1 MPQKVHDLAK
11 SLGLS
16 SDALIKML
24 DEIGIKAKGHMSVLT
39 DEEIKKV
46 KDKIAEE
53 RRRLKKEVARF
64 KTTPHPKEK
73 VKKINEKEVRQT
85 VKATLAKIEKGESK
99 KHYKK
104 EEIVKQIETPKEKV
118 IEVVEFMTVADFA
131 QALEVPPSE
140 VIKKCLSFGVM
151 ASLNQRLDLDTIAVL
166 CDEFKCKMKI
176 VTLEE
181 QMQRNKQEED
191 KSLQLVKRPP
201 VVTVMGHVDHGKTT
215 LLDAITKLRVA
226 ESEYGKITQKIGAYQ
241 ISYND
246 KLITFID
253 TPGHKDFTTMRA
265 RGAQVT
271 DIVVL
276 VVAAD
281 EGVMPQTIEAIDH
294 ARAAN
299 VPIIVAINKIDLP
312 RANVNLVK
320 SQLAKANVIVEE
332 FGGKSICVETS
343 ALKNIGINDLLDAI
357 LVKAEEMN
365 LKAPI
370 NTQAKGV
377 VLEANVEHGRGNV
390 CTILVQEG
398 VLKKGD
404 AFVCGCQAG
413 RVRELLNEARKRI
426 DEAGPS
432 TPVVVLGFDGLP
444 QTGEIFTVV
453 DDERQAREIAYQ
465 RELIERSRRMKA
477 RKAKVTLLDLQ
488 EKIKK
493 GEAKELNIIL
503 KADTAGSLEVL
514 DEKLQEL
521 KIEDTQINII
531 HKSVGKISVS
541 DVLLAEV
548 TGAICVGFHVGP
560 DADALETAER
570 EGVEIRTYRLIYE
583 ALDDLRSAMVG
594 LLEPKVQE
602 ILIGEGEVR
611 EVFSIPKIGLVAGCY
626 IKDGKVIRNAMAI
639 LLRNGKEITKTRII
653 SLKRF
658 KEDVKEVAAGY
669 ECGIGLESV
678 TDLQKGDILQFF
690 KIEETTEV
698 EDQ

>member
-11 SLGLS
+11 TLGLS
-16 SDALIKML
+16 SDALMKML
-24 DEIGIKAKGHMSVLT
+24 EEIGIKAKGHMSVLT
-39 DEEIKKV
+39 DEEIKRV
-46 KDKIAEE
+46 KEKYAEE
-53 RRRLKKEVARF
+53 RRRLKKEVTRYKA
-64 KTTPHPKEK
+64 TTHPKEK
-73 VKKINEKEVRQT
+73 IKKINEKEVRQT
-85 VKATLAKIEKGESK
+85 VKATLAKIEKGETK

-104 EEIVKQIETPKEKV
+104 EDIQKQVETPKEKV
-118 IEVVEFMTVADFA
+118 IEVVEFMTVAEFA

-140 VIKKCLSFGVM
+140 VIKKCLSLGVM

-176 VTLEE
+176 VTVEE
-181 QMQRNKQEED
+181 QIKKEED
-191 KSLQLVKRPP
+191 KSLQQVKRPP

-241 ISYND
+241 ISYNN

-320 SQLAKANVIVEE
+320 SQLAKANVIVED

-357 LVKAEEMN
+357 LVKAEEMD

-370 NTQAKGV
+370 NTKAKGV

-398 VLKKGD
+398 ILKRGD
-404 AFVCGCQAG
+404 PFVCGCQAG
-413 RVRELLNEARKRI
+413 RVRELLSETRKRI

-444 QTGEIFTVV
+444 QTGEIFIVV

-493 GEAKELNIIL
+493 GETKELNIIL

-521 KIEDTQINII
+521 RIEDTKINII

-548 TGAICVGFHVGP
+548 TGSICVGFHVGP
-560 DADALETAER
+560 DADALEAAER

-611 EVFSIPKIGLVAGCY
+611 EVFTVPKIGFVAGCY
-626 IKDGKVIRNAMAI
+626 IKDGKVMRNAVAI
-639 LLRNGKEITKTRII
+639 LLRNGKEITKTKII

-669 ECGIGLESV
+669 ECGIGLENV
-678 TDLQKGDILQFF
+678 TDLQKGDVLQFY
-690 KIEETTEV
+690 KIEETTEIGT
-698 EDQ
+698 Q

>member
-1 MPQKVHDLAK
+1 MPRKVHDLAK

-24 DEIGIKAKGHMSVLT
+24 EQIGIKAKGHMSMLT
-39 DEEIKKV
+39 DEEITKIKA
-46 KDKIAEE
+46 KIAEE
-53 RRRLKKEVARF
+53 KRRVKKEFTRF
-64 KTTPHPKEK
+64 KGPTHTKEK
-73 VKKINEKEVRQT
+73 AKKINEEEVRQT
-85 VKATLAKIEKGESK
+85 VKATLAKIEKGTTK

-104 EEIVKQIETPKEKV
+104 EEVVKVAEVKEEKIV
-118 IEVVEFMTVADFA
+118 EVVDFMTVAEFA
-131 QALEVPPSE
+131 QALDVPPSE
-140 VIKKCLSFGVM
+140 VIKKCLSLGIM

-166 CDEFKCKMKI
+166 CDEFNYKMKV
-176 VTLEE
+176 VTIEDQIE
-181 QMQRNKQEED
+181 QKKEKTAE
-191 KSLQLVKRPP
+191 VIKRPP

-226 ESEYGKITQKIGAYQ
+226 ETEFGKITQKMAAYQ

-246 KLITFID
+246 KLITFLD

-299 VPIIVAINKIDLP
+299 VPIIVAINKIDVP

-320 SQLAKANVIVEE
+320 SQLAKANVIVED

-357 LVKAEEMN
+357 LVKAEELN
-365 LKAPI
+365 LVAAI
-370 NTQAKGV
+370 NTKAKGV
-377 VLEANVEHGRGNV
+377 ALEARREHGRGNV
-390 CTILVQEG
+390 CTVLVQEG
-398 VLKKGD
+398 ILRRGD
-404 AFVCGCQAG
+404 AFVCGSQAG
-413 RVRELLNEARKRI
+413 RVREILNENMKRV
-426 DEAGPS
+426 EQATPS
-432 TPVVVLGFDGLP
+432 APVLILGFDGLP
-444 QTGEIFTVV
+444 QTGEIFMVV

-465 RELIERSRRMKA
+465 RELMERSRKMKS
-477 RKAKVTLLDLQ
+477 KTAKVTLFDLQ
-488 EKIKK
+488 EKIKS
-493 GEAKELNIIL
+493 GEIKELKIIL

-521 KIEDTQINII
+521 KMEDTQINII
-531 HKSVGKISVS
+531 HKGVGKINAS
-541 DVLLAEV
+541 DVLLAQV
-548 TGAICVGFHVGP
+548 TDSICVGFHVGP
-560 DADALETAER
+560 DTEALETAEK

-594 LLEPKVQE
+594 LLEPKMQE

-611 EVFSIPKIGLVAGCY
+611 EIFNIPKVGMIAGCY
-626 IKDGKVIRNAMAI
+626 IKDGKVIRNAVVSI
-639 LLRNGKEITKTRII
+639 LREKKEIARTKIL

-658 KEDVKEVAAGY
+658 KEDVREVAAGY
-669 ECGIGLESV
+669 ECGIGFENV
-678 TDLQKGDILQFF
+678 PELQKGDTLQFY
-690 KIEETTEV
+690 KIEEAESK
-698 EDQ
+698 EGE

>member
-11 SLGLS
+11 TLGLS
-16 SDALIKML
+16 SDALMKML
-24 DEIGIKAKGHMSVLT
+24 EEIGIKAKGHMSVLT
-39 DEEIKKV
+39 DEEIKRV
-46 KDKIAEE
+46 KEKYAEE
-53 RRRLKKEVARF
+53 RRRLKKEVTRYKA
-64 KTTPHPKEK
+64 TTHPKEK
-73 VKKINEKEVRQT
+73 IKKINEKEVRQT
-85 VKATLAKIEKGESK
+85 VKATLAKIEKGETK

-104 EEIVKQIETPKEKV
+104 EDIQKQVETPKEKV
-118 IEVVEFMTVADFA
+118 IEVVEFMTVAEFA

-140 VIKKCLSFGVM
+140 VIKKCLSLGVM

-176 VTLEE
+176 VTVEE
-181 QMQRNKQEED
+181 QIKKEED
-191 KSLQLVKRPP
+191 KSLQQVKRPP

-241 ISYND
+241 ISYNN

-320 SQLAKANVIVEE
+320 SQLAKANVIVED
-332 FGGKSICVETS
+332 FGGKSIGVETS

-357 LVKAEEMN
+357 LVKAEEMD

-370 NTQAKGV
+370 NTKAKGV

-398 VLKKGD
+398 ILKRGD
-404 AFVCGCQAG
+404 PFVCGCQAG
-413 RVRELLNEARKRI
+413 RVRELLSETRKRI

-444 QTGEIFTVV
+444 QTGEIFIVV

-493 GEAKELNIIL
+493 GETKELNIIL

-521 KIEDTQINII
+521 RIEDTKINII

-548 TGAICVGFHVGP
+548 TGSICVGFHVGP
-560 DADALETAER
+560 DADALEAAER

-611 EVFSIPKIGLVAGCY
+611 EVFTVPKIGFVAGCY
-626 IKDGKVIRNAMAI
+626 IKDGKVMRNAVAI
-639 LLRNGKEITKTRII
+639 LLRNGKEITKTKII

-669 ECGIGLESV
+669 ECGIGLENV
-678 TDLQKGDILQFF
+678 TDLQKGDVLQFY
-690 KIEETTEV
+690 KIEETTEIGT
-698 EDQ
+698 Q

>member
-11 SLGLS
+11 TLGLS
-16 SDALIKML
+16 SDALMKML
-24 DEIGIKAKGHMSVLT
+24 EEIGIKAKGHMSVLT
-39 DEEIKKV
+39 DEEIKRV
-46 KDKIAEE
+46 KEKYAEE
-53 RRRLKKEVARF
+53 RRRLKKEVTRYKA
-64 KTTPHPKEK
+64 TTHPKEK
-73 VKKINEKEVRQT
+73 IKKINEKEVRQT
-85 VKATLAKIEKGESK
+85 VKATLAKIEKGETK

-104 EEIVKQIETPKEKV
+104 EDIQKQVEAPKEKL
-118 IEVVEFMTVADFA
+118 IEVVEFMTVAEFA

-140 VIKKCLSFGVM
+140 VLKKCLSLGVM

-176 VTLEE
+176 VTVEE
-181 QMQRNKQEED
+181 QIKKEED
-191 KSLQLVKRPP
+191 KSLQQVKRPP

-241 ISYND
+241 ISYNN

-320 SQLAKANVIVEE
+320 SQLAKANVIVED

-357 LVKAEEMN
+357 LVKAEEMD

-370 NTQAKGV
+370 NTKAKGV

-398 VLKKGD
+398 ILKRGD
-404 AFVCGCQAG
+404 PFVCGCQAG
-413 RVRELLNEARKRI
+413 RVRELLSETRKRI

-444 QTGEIFTVV
+444 QTGEIFMVV
-453 DDERQAREIAYQ
+453 NDERQAREIAYQ
-465 RELIERSRRMKA
+465 RELIERSRRIKA

-493 GEAKELNIIL
+493 GESKELNIIL

-521 KIEDTQINII
+521 MIEDTKINTI

-548 TGAICVGFHVGP
+548 TGSICVGFHVGP
-560 DADALETAER
+560 DADALEAAER

-611 EVFSIPKIGLVAGCY
+611 EVFSVPKIGFVAGCY
-626 IKDGKVIRNAMAI
+626 IKDGKVMRNAVAI
-639 LLRNGKEITKTRII
+639 LLRNGKEITKTKII

-669 ECGIGLESV
+669 ECGIGLENV
-678 TDLQKGDILQFF
+678 TDLQKGDVLQFY
-690 KIEETTEV
+690 KIEETTEI
-698 EDQ
+698 ETQ

>member
-24 DEIGIKAKGHMSVLT
+24 EQVGIKAKGHMSMLT
-39 DEEIKKV
+39 DEEIKKI
-46 KDKIAEE
+46 KAKIAEE
-53 RRRLKKEVARF
+53 KRRVKKEFSRF
-64 KTTPHPKEK
+64 KSASHPKEK
-73 VKKINEKEVRQT
+73 AKKINEEEVRQT
-85 VKATLAKIEKGESK
+85 VKATLAKIEKGEAK

-104 EEIVKQIETPKEKV
+104 EEEVRAPEAVTEKV
-118 IEVVEFMTVADFA
+118 AEVVEFMTVAEFA
-131 QALEVPPSE
+131 QTLDLPPSE
-140 VIKKCLSFGVM
+140 VIKKCLSLGVM

-166 CDEFKCKMKI
+166 CDEFKCKMK
-176 VTLEE
+176 VLTVEE
-181 QMQRNKQEED
+181 QIDQKEE
-191 KSLQLVKRPP
+191 KRGEVIRRPP

-215 LLDAITKLRVA
+215 LLDAITKLRIA
-226 ESEYGKITQKIGAYQ
+226 ETEFGKITQRMAAYQ
-241 ISYND
+241 ISYNE
-246 KLITFID
+246 KLITFLD

-299 VPIIVAINKIDLP
+299 VPIIVAINKIDVP
-312 RANVNLVK
+312 RANINLVK

-357 LVKAEEMN
+357 LVKAEELN
-365 LKAPI
+365 LVAPI
-370 NTQAKGV
+370 NTKARGV
-377 VLEANVEHGRGNV
+377 VLEAKLEHGRGNV

-398 VLKKGD
+398 ILKKGEP
-404 AFVCGCQAG
+404 FLCGSQAG
-413 RVRELLNEARKRI
+413 RVRELFNETMKRV

-432 TPVVVLGFDGLP
+432 TPVLVLGFDGLP
-444 QTGEIFTVV
+444 QTGEIFVVV
-453 DDERQAREIAYQ
+453 DDERQARELAYQ
-465 RELIERSRRMKA
+465 RELLERNRRMKA
-477 RKAKVTLLDLQ
+477 KKAKITLLDLQ
-488 EKIKK
+488 EKIKT
-493 GEAKELNIIL
+493 GETKELNIIL
-503 KADTAGSLEVL
+503 KVDTGGSLEVL

-521 KIEDTQINII
+521 KIEDTRINII
-531 HKSVGKISVS
+531 HKGVGKISVS

-548 TGAICVGFHVGP
+548 TGAICVGFHIGP
-560 DADALETAER
+560 DAEALETAER

-583 ALDDLRSAMVG
+583 ALDDLRSAIVG
-594 LLEPKVQE
+594 LLEPQKRE

-611 EVFSIPKIGLVAGCY
+611 EIFNIPKVGLIAGCY
-626 IKDGKVIRNAMAI
+626 VKDGKVMRNAVVSI
-639 LLRNGKEITKTRII
+639 LRNGKEITKTNIL

-658 KEDVKEVAAGY
+658 KDDVREVAAGY
-669 ECGIGLESV
+669 ECGIGLENIS
-678 TDLQKGDILQFF
+678 DLQKGDSLQFY
-690 KIEETTEV
+690 KIEETTGKET
-698 EDQ
+698 E

>member
-24 DEIGIKAKGHMSVLT
+24 EQIGIKAKGHMSILT
-39 DEEIKKV
+39 DDEIKRIKA
-46 KDKIAEE
+46 KISEE
-53 RRRLKKEVARF
+53 KRRVKKEFKRF
-64 KTTPHPKEK
+64 RSSPQSKEK
-73 VKKINEKEVRQT
+73 VKKVSEEEVRQT
-85 VKATLAKIEKGESK
+85 VKATLAKIEKGETK

-104 EEIVKQIETPKEKV
+104 EEVIKLPETEETKTV
-118 IEVVEFMTVADFA
+118 EVVEFMTVAEFA
-131 QALEVPPSE
+131 QALNVPPSK
-140 VIKKCLSFGVM
+140 VIKKCLSLGVM

-166 CDEFKCKMKI
+166 CDELNCKMKVVSI
-176 VTLEE
+176 EE
-181 QMQRNKQEED
+181 QIEQKKEQTVQ
-191 KSLQLVKRPP
+191 KIKRPP

-226 ESEYGKITQKIGAYQ
+226 ETEFGKITQKMAAYQ
-241 ISYND
+241 ISYHD
-246 KLITFID
+246 KLITFLD

-320 SQLAKANVIVEE
+320 SQLAKANVIVED

-357 LVKAEEMN
+357 LVKAEELN
-365 LKAPI
+365 LLAPMD
-370 NTQAKGV
+370 TKAKGV
-377 VLEANVEHGRGNV
+377 VLEAKLEHGMGNV

-398 VLKKGD
+398 ILQRGN
-404 AFVCGCQAG
+404 AFVCGSQAG
-413 RVRELLNEARKRI
+413 KVRELFNENMKRI
-426 DEAGPS
+426 EQATPS
-432 TPVVVLGFDGLP
+432 TPVLVLGFDGLP
-444 QTGEIFTVV
+444 QTGEIFMVV

-465 RELIERSRRMKA
+465 RELMERNRKMKS
-477 RKAKVTLLDLQ
+477 KSAKITLFDLQ
-488 EKIKK
+488 EKIKS
-493 GEAKELNIIL
+493 GETKELKIIL
-503 KADTAGSLEVL
+503 KTDTAGSLEVL

-521 KIEDTQINII
+521 KIEDTQVKVI
-531 HKSVGKISVS
+531 HKGVGKISAS
-541 DVLLAEV
+541 DVLLAQV
-548 TGAICVGFHVGP
+548 TGSICVGFHVG
-560 DADALETAER
+560 AETEALDTAER

-594 LLEPKVQE
+594 LLEPKMQE

-611 EVFSIPKIGLVAGCY
+611 EVFNIAKVGLIAGCY
-626 IKDGKVIRNAMAI
+626 IKDGKVMRNAVVSI
-639 LLRNGKEITKTRII
+639 LKENKEIARTKIV

-658 KEDVKEVAAGY
+658 KEDVREVAAGY
-669 ECGIGLESV
+669 ECGIGFENV
-678 TDLQKGDILQFF
+678 PDLQKGDILQFY
-690 KIEETTEV
+690 KIEEATDKDTG
-698 EDQ
+698 

>member
-1 MPQKVHDLAK
+1 MPRKVHDLAK

-24 DEIGIKAKGHMSVLT
+24 EQIGIKAKGHMSMLT
-39 DEEIKKV
+39 DEEITKIKA
-46 KDKIAEE
+46 KIAEE
-53 RRRLKKEVARF
+53 KRRVKKEFTRF
-64 KTTPHPKEK
+64 KGPTHTKEK
-73 VKKINEKEVRQT
+73 AKKINEEEVRQT
-85 VKATLAKIEKGESK
+85 VKATLAKIEKGTTK

-104 EEIVKQIETPKEKV
+104 EEVVKEAEVKEEKIV
-118 IEVVEFMTVADFA
+118 EVVDFMTVAEFA
-131 QALEVPPSE
+131 QALDVPPSE
-140 VIKKCLSFGVM
+140 VIKKCLSLGVM

-166 CDEFKCKMKI
+166 CDEFSYKMKV
-176 VTLEE
+176 VTIEDQIE
-181 QMQRNKQEED
+181 QKKEKAAE
-191 KSLQLVKRPP
+191 VIKRPP

-226 ESEYGKITQKIGAYQ
+226 ETEFGKITQKMAAYQ

-246 KLITFID
+246 KLITFLD

-299 VPIIVAINKIDLP
+299 VPIVVAINKIDVP

-320 SQLAKANVIVEE
+320 SQLAKANVIVED

-357 LVKAEEMN
+357 LVKAEELN
-365 LKAPI
+365 LVAPI
-370 NTQAKGV
+370 NTNAKGV
-377 VLEANVEHGRGNV
+377 VLEARLEHGRGNV

-398 VLKKGD
+398 ILRRGD
-404 AFVCGCQAG
+404 AFVCGSQAG
-413 RVRELLNEARKRI
+413 RVREILNENMKRV
-426 DEAGPS
+426 EQATPS
-432 TPVVVLGFDGLP
+432 APVLILGFDGLP
-444 QTGEIFTVV
+444 QTGEIFMVV

-465 RELIERSRRMKA
+465 RELMERSRKMKS
-477 RKAKVTLLDLQ
+477 KTAKVTLFDLQ
-488 EKIKK
+488 EKIKS
-493 GEAKELNIIL
+493 GEIKELKIIL
-503 KADTAGSLEVL
+503 KTDTAGSLEVL

-521 KIEDTQINII
+521 KMEDTQINII
-531 HKSVGKISVS
+531 HKGVGKINAS
-541 DVLLAEV
+541 DVLLAQV
-548 TGAICVGFHVGP
+548 TNSICVGFHVGP
-560 DADALETAER
+560 DTEALETAEK

-583 ALDDLRSAMVG
+583 ALDELRSAMVG
-594 LLEPKVQE
+594 LLEPKMQE

-611 EVFSIPKIGLVAGCY
+611 EIFNIPKVGMIAGCY
-626 IKDGKVIRNAMAI
+626 IKDGKVIRNAVVSI
-639 LLRNGKEITKTRII
+639 LREKKEIARTKIL

-658 KEDVKEVAAGY
+658 KEDVREVAAGY
-669 ECGIGLESV
+669 ECGIGFENV
-678 TDLQKGDILQFF
+678 PELQKGDTLQFY
-690 KIEETTEV
+690 KIEEAESK
-698 EDQ
+698 EGE

>member
-24 DEIGIKAKGHMSVLT
+24 EEIGIKAKGHMSLLT
-39 DEEIKKV
+39 DEEIKRIKE
-46 KDKIAEE
+46 KIAEE
-53 RRRLKKEVARF
+53 KKKFKKEIARF
-64 KTTPHPKEK
+64 KTPSLHKEK
-73 VKKINEKEVRQT
+73 TKKINEQEIQQT
-85 VKATLAKIEKGESK
+85 VKATLARIEKGVTK

-104 EEIVKQIETPKEKV
+104 AEAPKEVELPKEKEV
-118 IEVVEFMTVADFA
+118 EVVEFMTVAEFA

-140 VIKKCLSFGVM
+140 VIKKCINLGVM

-166 CDEFKCKMKI
+166 CDEFKCKMKV

-181 QMQRNKQEED
+181 QVKKEEE
-191 KSLQLVKRPP
+191 KNLQMVKRPP

-226 ESEYGKITQKIGAYQ
+226 ETEYGKITQKIGAYQ
-241 ISYND
+241 VSYNG

-332 FGGKSICVETS
+332 FGGNSICVETS

-365 LKAPI
+365 LTAPI
-370 NTQAKGV
+370 NTKAKGV

-398 VLKKGD
+398 ILRRGD
-404 AFVCGCQAG
+404 PFVCGCQAG
-413 RVRELLNEARKRI
+413 RVRELLNDARKRI

-432 TPVVVLGFDGLP
+432 TPVLVLGFDGLP
-444 QTGEIFTVV
+444 QTGEIFMVV

-477 RKAKVTLLDLQ
+477 KRAKVTLLDLQ

-521 KIEDTQINII
+521 NIEDTRINII
-531 HKSVGKISVS
+531 HKGVGKISVS

-548 TGAICVGFHVGP
+548 TNAICVGFHVGP
-560 DADALETAER
+560 DADALEAAER

-583 ALDDLRSAMVG
+583 ALDDLRAAMVG

-611 EVFSIPKIGLVAGCY
+611 EVFNIPKVGLVAGCY
-626 IKDGKVIRNAMAI
+626 IKDGKVVRNAVVL
-639 LLRNGKEITKTRII
+639 LLRNGKEITKTKVI

-669 ECGIGLESV
+669 ECGIGLENI
-678 TDLQKGDILQFF
+678 TDIQKGDILQFY
-690 KIEETTEV
+690 KIEETPETPE
-698 EDQ
+698 

>member
-24 DEIGIKAKGHMSVLT
+24 EQVGIKAKGHMSMLT
-39 DEEIKKV
+39 DEEIKKI
-46 KDKIAEE
+46 KAKIAEE
-53 RRRLKKEVARF
+53 KRRVKKEFTRF
-64 KTTPHPKEK
+64 KSTAHPKEK
-73 VKKINEKEVRQT
+73 VKKINEEEVRQT
-85 VKATLAKIEKGESK
+85 VKATLAKIEKGETK

-104 EEIVKQIETPKEKV
+104 EEIAKTPEVATEKV
-118 IEVVEFMTVADFA
+118 AEVVEFMTVAEFA
-131 QALEVPPSE
+131 QTLDLPPSE
-140 VIKKCLSFGVM
+140 IIKKCLSLGVM
-151 ASLNQRLDLDTIAVL
+151 ASLNQRLDLDTMAVL
-166 CDEFKCKMKI
+166 CDEFKCKMK
-176 VTLEE
+176 VLTVEE
-181 QMQRNKQEED
+181 QINQKEE
-191 KSLQLVKRPP
+191 KTSEVIRRPP

-226 ESEYGKITQKIGAYQ
+226 ETEFGKITQKMAAYQ

-246 KLITFID
+246 KLITFLD

-299 VPIIVAINKIDLP
+299 VPIIVAINKIDVP

-357 LVKAEEMN
+357 LVKAEELN
-365 LKAPI
+365 LVAPI
-370 NTQAKGV
+370 NTKAKGV
-377 VLEANVEHGRGNV
+377 VLEAKVEHGRGNV

-398 VLKKGD
+398 ILKRGEP
-404 AFVCGCQAG
+404 FVCGSQSG
-413 RVRELLNEARKRI
+413 RVRDLLDETMKRM

-432 TPVVVLGFDGLP
+432 KPVLVLGFDGLP
-444 QTGEIFTVV
+444 QTGEIFIVV
-453 DDERQAREIAYQ
+453 DDERQARDLAYQ
-465 RELIERSRRMKA
+465 RELLERSRRMKA

-488 EKIKK
+488 EKIKS
-493 GEAKELNIIL
+493 GETKELNIIL
-503 KADTAGSLEVL
+503 KADTGGSLEVL

-521 KIEDTQINII
+521 RIEETRINTI
-531 HKSVGKISVS
+531 HKGVGKISVS
-541 DVLLAEV
+541 DVLLAQV
-548 TGAICVGFHVGP
+548 TGAICVGFHIGP
-560 DADALETAER
+560 DTDALETAER

-594 LLEPKVQE
+594 LLEPEMRE

-611 EVFSIPKIGLVAGCY
+611 EVFNIQKVGLVAGCY
-626 IKDGKVIRNAMAI
+626 VKDGKVIRNAVVSV
-639 LLRNGKEITKTRII
+639 LRNGKEITKTNII

-669 ECGIGLESV
+669 ECGIGLENIN
-678 TDLQKGDILQFF
+678 DLQKGDSLQFY
-690 KIEETTEV
+690 KIEETTIKET
-698 EDQ
+698 E

>member
-11 SLGLS
+11 NLGLS

-24 DEIGIKAKGHMSVLT
+24 EQVGIKAKGHMSMLT
-39 DEEIKKV
+39 DEEIKKI
-46 KDKIAEE
+46 KAKIAEE
-53 RRRLKKEVARF
+53 KRRVKKEFTRF
-64 KTTPHPKEK
+64 KSTAHPKEK
-73 VKKINEKEVRQT
+73 VKKINEEEVRQT
-85 VKATLAKIEKGESK
+85 VKATLAKIEKGEVK

-104 EEIVKQIETPKEKV
+104 EEIVKTPETVEEKIV
-118 IEVVEFMTVADFA
+118 EVVEFMTVAEFA
-131 QALEVPPSE
+131 QALDVPPSE
-140 VIKKCLSFGVM
+140 VIKKCLSLGVM

-166 CDEFKCKMKI
+166 CDELKCKMKV
-176 VTLEE
+176 VTVEE
-181 QMQRNKQEED
+181 QMEQKEE
-191 KSLQLVKRPP
+191 KIAEVIKRPP

-215 LLDAITKLRVA
+215 LLDTITKLRVA
-226 ESEYGKITQKIGAYQ
+226 ETEFGKITQKMAAYQ

-246 KLITFID
+246 KLITFLD

-357 LVKAEEMN
+357 LVKAEELN
-365 LKAPI
+365 LVAPI
-370 NTQAKGV
+370 NTKAKGV
-377 VLEANVEHGRGNV
+377 VLEARLEHGRGNV
-390 CTILVQEG
+390 CTILVQDG
-398 VLKKGD
+398 LLKRGN
-404 AFVCGCQAG
+404 AFVCGSQAG
-413 RVRELLNEARKRI
+413 RVRELLNENMKRVE
-426 DEAGPS
+426 EAGPS
-432 TPVVVLGFDGLP
+432 TPVLVLGFDGLP
-444 QTGEIFTVV
+444 QTGEIFMVV
-453 DDERQAREIAYQ
+453 DDERLARELAYQ
-465 RELIERSRRMKA
+465 RELMERSRRMRAK
-477 RKAKVTLLDLQ
+477 KAKITLLDLQ
-488 EKIKK
+488 EKIKT
-493 GEAKELNIIL
+493 GETKELNIIL

-521 KIEDTQINII
+521 EIEDTQINII
-531 HKSVGKISVS
+531 HKGVGKISVS
-541 DVLLAEV
+541 DVLLAQV
-548 TGAICVGFHVGP
+548 TGSICVGFHVGP
-560 DADALETAER
+560 DTEALETAER

-594 LLEPKVQE
+594 LLEPKMQE

-611 EVFSIPKIGLVAGCY
+611 AIFNIAKVGLVAGCY
-626 IKDGKVIRNAMAI
+626 IKDGKVIRNAVVSI
-639 LLRNGKEITKTRII
+639 LRENKEIIKTKII

-658 KEDVKEVAAGY
+658 KEDVREVAAGY
-669 ECGIGLESV
+669 ECGIGLENV
-678 TDLQKGDILQFF
+678 TDLQKGDTFNF
-690 KIEETTEV
+690 YKIEEATNKEI
-698 EDQ
+698 E

>member
-1 MPQKVHDLAK
+1 MPRKVHDLAK

-24 DEIGIKAKGHMSVLT
+24 EQIGIKAKGHMSMLT
-39 DEEIKKV
+39 DEEIAKIKA
-46 KDKIAEE
+46 KIAEE
-53 RRRLKKEVARF
+53 KRRVKKEFTRF
-64 KTTPHPKEK
+64 KGPTHIKEK
-73 VKKINEKEVRQT
+73 AKKINEEEVRQT
-85 VKATLAKIEKGESK
+85 VKATLAKIEKGTTK

-104 EEIVKQIETPKEKV
+104 EETVKVPEIKEEKIV
-118 IEVVEFMTVADFA
+118 EVVDFMTVAEFA
-131 QALEVPPSE
+131 QALDVPPSE
-140 VIKKCLSFGVM
+140 VIKKCLSLGVM

-166 CDEFKCKMKI
+166 CDEFNYKMKV
-176 VTLEE
+176 VTIEDQIE
-181 QMQRNKQEED
+181 QKKEKAAE
-191 KSLQLVKRPP
+191 VIKRPP

-226 ESEYGKITQKIGAYQ
+226 ETEFGKITQKMAAYQ

-246 KLITFID
+246 KLITFLD

-299 VPIIVAINKIDLP
+299 VPIIVAINKIDVP

-357 LVKAEEMN
+357 LVKAEELN
-365 LKAPI
+365 LVAPI
-370 NTQAKGV
+370 NTNAKGV
-377 VLEANVEHGRGNV
+377 VLEARLEHGRGNV
-390 CTILVQEG
+390 CTVLVQEG
-398 VLKKGD
+398 ILRRGD
-404 AFVCGCQAG
+404 AFVCGSQAG
-413 RVRELLNEARKRI
+413 RVREILNENMKRV
-426 DEAGPS
+426 EQATPS
-432 TPVVVLGFDGLP
+432 APVLVLGFDGLP
-444 QTGEIFTVV
+444 QTGEIFMVV

-465 RELIERSRRMKA
+465 RELMERSRKMKS
-477 RKAKVTLLDLQ
+477 KTAKVTLFDLQ
-488 EKIKK
+488 EKIKS
-493 GEAKELNIIL
+493 GEIKELKIIL

-521 KIEDTQINII
+521 KIEETQINII
-531 HKSVGKISVS
+531 HKGVGKINAS
-541 DVLLAEV
+541 DVLLAQV
-548 TGAICVGFHVGP
+548 TNSICVGFHVGP
-560 DADALETAER
+560 DTEALEAAEK

-594 LLEPKVQE
+594 LLEPRMQE

-611 EVFSIPKIGLVAGCY
+611 EIFNIPKVGMIAGCY
-626 IKDGKVIRNAMAI
+626 IKDGKVIRNAVVSI
-639 LLRNGKEITKTRII
+639 LREKKEIARTKIL

-658 KEDVKEVAAGY
+658 KEDVREVAAGY
-669 ECGIGLESV
+669 ECGIGFENV
-678 TDLQKGDILQFF
+678 PDLQKGDTLQFY
-690 KIEETTEV
+690 KIEEETNKEG
-698 EDQ
+698 E